1 MKQPEKRD
9 WKILYTDFCGV
20 QKRAVELVAR
30 EMGSITLRDAGVY
43 CVHVM
48 TVEKWAD
55 NARENAVIMGTYDS
69 DPIFSRLLDRTEV
82 PTDGFAVKIV
92 DNPTSPAH
100 QLVLLCGDTPVAVFY
115 AATHFVDDFFAAA
128 TPIRNGLHYRDEIFL
143 NKLPAYSY
151 STAPKAKTRSL
162 FTWGHPIND
171 YRKCIETLAR
181 LKFNQIIVWNDYLP
195 INAEEFVE
203 YAHSY
208 GLTVIWGYAWG
219 WFTDCTKVDL
229 QKLDAL
235 KAEVIDT
242 YNRVYK
248 GKGDGIY
255 FQSFTELHTATLQ
268 GKVIAEVV
276 TDFVNDTAAAL
287 LENEPDLL
295 IQFGLHASSVKDNAA
310 YLAKVDPRVQII
322 WEDCGIFPYGHDFH
336 RDAALEQSALDFTHL
351 VIKQRPGVPVGMV
364 FKGMLKQDW
373 PNFEHQSGPFIL
385 GNSSKETIRRDM
397 EMFTPMWRYLQNEW
411 FKNGDLAHTLANACV
426 NDATADLNFC
436 IASHIADTP
445 WYPLALCAELFWDP
459 TPAYDDIVARVT
471 RRKFVE
477 FT

>member
-1 MKQPEKRD
+1 M
-9 WKILYTDFCGV
+9 
-20 QKRAVELVAR
+20 
-30 EMGSITLRDAGVY
+30 SI
-43 CVHVM
+43 
-48 TVEKWAD
+48 
-55 NARENAVIMGTYDS
+55 
-69 DPIFSRLLDRTEV
+69 
-82 PTDGFAVKIV
+82 
-92 DNPTSPAH
+92 
-100 QLVLLCGDTPVAVFY
+100 VLY
-115 AATHFVDDFFAAA
+115 AAHFVDDFFSLAA
-128 TPIRNGLHYRDEIFL
+128 PNRNGLCYRDEIFL
-143 NKLPAYSY
+143 NRLPAYSY

-195 INAEEFVE
+195 INAEEFVD
-203 YAHSY
+203 YAHSF
-208 GLTVIWGYAWG
+208 GLTVVWGYAWG
-219 WFTDCTKVDL
+219 WFPDCTKVDL

-287 LENEPDLL
+287 LENEPNLL
-295 IQFGLHASSVKDNAA
+295 IQFGLHAISVKDNAD

-322 WEDCGIFPYGHDFH
+322 WEDCGIFPYGHDFE
-336 RDAALEQSALDFTHL
+336 RNAALEQSALDFTHL

-373 PNFEHQSGPFIL
+373 PNFEHQAGPFIL
-385 GNSSKETIRRDM
+385 GQSSEAVIKRDM
-397 EMFTPMWRYLQNEW
+397 EMFTPIWRYLQNEW
-411 FKNGDLAHTLANACV
+411 FKNGDLAHTLANACIE
-426 NDATADLNFC
+426 DATADLNFC

-459 TPAYDDIVARVT
+459 TPAYEDIVARVT
-471 RRKFVE
+471 RRSFVE